1 MSLEA
6 RLDLSPVPRVLLG
19 CELAHDN
26 PSDGMVIATQ
36 SPTIHDPVS
45 GTELPAALPQATAGT
60 SSATRLQWTTSSVAI
75 GNASLL
81 ADHVIAHVFSM
92 PGFPGTTRVPVVDP
106 DTPGHMDI
114 LGALTLRD
122 DAWEITL
129 SAHRRT
135 KSICEA
141 LARTGRYGI
150 THLLSAH
157 RIDGQPFDL
166 KSARSLLLD
175 RLHRF
180 LSFLTGRRIG
190 IGIICGLDAQAGCLW
205 QSWELSHHG
214 PWHGSHTFNCWPMQL
229 DRGMPD
235 ALWPGFMRWIHSPV
249 WADHWHTVLYWH
261 AESNQLDRGAVAT
274 DTGIILSQVALERL
288 CFVYL
293 TEAAPSKLSRTACK
307 KLSALE
313 MLEMTAGQL
322 GLPSA
327 IPQQM
332 TGRITTTGTDPLT
345 VAKVITAVRNNEV
358 HPKKNPEVQAESY
371 DAWNLA
377 QWYLELMILR
387 LCGYAGPY
395 NDRAQQCV
403 ARWRMGPVQTPWS
416 TGGTP

>member
-1 MSLEA
+1 
-6 RLDLSPVPRVLLG
+6 
-19 CELAHDN
+19 LAQ
-26 PSDGMVIATQ
+26 G
-36 SPTIHDPVS
+36 
-45 GTELPAALPQATAGT
+45 
-60 SSATRLQWTTSSVAI
+60 
-75 GNASLL
+75 
-81 ADHVIAHVFSM
+81 
-92 PGFPGTTRVPVVDP
+92 
-106 DTPGHMDI
+106 
-114 LGALTLRD
+114 
-122 DAWEITL
+122 
-129 SAHRRT
+129 
-135 KSICEA
+135 
-141 LARTGRYGI
+141 GRYGV
-150 THLLSAH
+150 THLLSAR

-166 KSARSLLLD
+166 ESARSLLLD

-214 PWHGSHTFNCWPMQL
+214 PWHDARIFNCWPIQL

-235 ALWPGFMRWIHSPV
+235 ALWPGFIRWIHSPV
-249 WADHWHTVLYWH
+249 W
-261 AESNQLDRGAVAT
+261 AVAT

-322 GLPSA
+322 GLPSV

-332 TGRITTTGTDPLT
+332 AGRITTTGTDQLT

>member
-1 MSLEA
+1 MAIGQIPVLLRAGGRDRAMSLEA
-6 RLDLSPVPRVLLG
+6 RLALSPAPRVLLG
-19 CELAHDN
+19 CELTHDN
-26 PSDGMVIATQ
+26 PFDGMVIAAQ
-36 SPTIHDPVS
+36 SPTIHDPVT
-45 GTELPAALPQATAGT
+45 GTELPVALSQATAGT
-60 SSATRLQWTTSSVAI
+60 SSATRLQWTASSTAI
-75 GNASLL
+75 GNVSLL

-92 PGFPGTTRVPVVDP
+92 PGFLGTTRVPVADP

-135 KSICEA
+135 QAICET
-141 LARTGRYGI
+141 LAQGGRYGV
-150 THLLSAH
+150 THLLSAR
-157 RIDGQPFDL
+157 RIDGQSFDL
-166 KSARSLLLD
+166 DSARSLLLD

-190 IGIICGLDAQAGCLW
+190 IGIICGLDAQGSCLW

-214 PWHGSHTFNCWPMQL
+214 PWHDSHIFNCWSIQL
-229 DRGMPD
+229 DQSMPQ
-235 ALWPGFMRWIHSPV
+235 ALWPGFVRWIDNPI
-249 WADHWHTVLYWH
+249 WTNHWHTLLYWY

-293 TEAAPSKLSRTACK
+293 TEAAISPLSRTKCK
-307 KLSALE
+307 DLKAVG
-313 MLEMTAGQL
+313 MLEMTACQL

-332 TGRITTTGTDPLT
+332 AGRITTTGTDPLT

-358 HPKKNPEVQAESY
+358 HPKKSPEVQAESY
-371 DAWNLA
+371 LAWNLA

-387 LCGYAGPY
+387 LCGYAGSY
-395 NDRAQQCV
+395 HAYTV
-403 ARWRMGPVQTPWS
+403 G
-416 TGGTP
+416 